1 MPSWLEQWMYPI
13 NKTDLDVLRFAH
25 FLALAAITVRF
36 LPQRLARIEIALA
49 ATIDPVRAAFA

>member
-1 MPSWLEQWMYPI
+1 MYPI
-13 NKTDLDVLRFAH
+13 TKTDLDVLRFAH

-36 LPQRLARIEIALA
+36 LPQGLAGAEIALA